1 MSTHFK
7 IDVSTI
13 NLKLKLGN
21 KVSNIIWYIT
31 NTEKNHISILAKHP
45 NEDKQE
51 LYVFFRRYTPEIDTI
66 LQQKKPNNIICI
78 PEERLIASV
87 PIAF

>member
-31 NTEKNHISILAKHP
+31 NTEEDHISILANTLKTKKH
-45 NEDKQE
+45 E
-51 LYVFFRRYTPEIDTI
+51 LYVFF
-66 LQQKKPNNIICI
+66 
-78 PEERLIASV
+78 
-87 PIAF
+87 

>member
-31 NTEKNHISILAKHP
+31 NTVRDHISILAKHP
-45 NEDKQE
+45 NNDKHE
-51 LYVFFRRYTPEIDTI
+51 LYNFFDNI
-66 LQQKKPNNIICI
+66 LQKLTQFFSK
-78 PEERLIASV
+78 
-87 PIAF
+87 

>member
-7 IDVSTI
+7 FDDSTL

-31 NTEKNHISILAKHP
+31 NTEKDRISILAKNP
-45 NEDKQE
+45 NDNKHEIH
-51 LYVFFRRYTPEIDTI
+51 VFFDET
-66 LQQKKPNNIICI
+66 LQKLTQFFSK
-78 PEERLIASV
+78 
-87 PIAF
+87 